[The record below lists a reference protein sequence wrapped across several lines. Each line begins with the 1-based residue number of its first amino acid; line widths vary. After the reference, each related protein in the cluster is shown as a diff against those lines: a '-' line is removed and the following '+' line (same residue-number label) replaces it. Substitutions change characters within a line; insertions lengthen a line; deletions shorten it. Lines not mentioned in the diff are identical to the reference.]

1 MVWWVIWV
9 RLFVQSLIKG
19 GMDKLKKFLSFF
31 GFCLLVG
38 AVFNFLI
45 SAQFSQAS
53 REERLI
59 KQIVKAN

>member
-1 MVWWVIWV
+1 MVWVIWV

-38 AVFNFLI
+38 AVFNFFDLGSI
-45 SAQFSQAS
+45 SIPMA
-53 REERLI
+53 
-59 KQIVKAN
+59 VPT